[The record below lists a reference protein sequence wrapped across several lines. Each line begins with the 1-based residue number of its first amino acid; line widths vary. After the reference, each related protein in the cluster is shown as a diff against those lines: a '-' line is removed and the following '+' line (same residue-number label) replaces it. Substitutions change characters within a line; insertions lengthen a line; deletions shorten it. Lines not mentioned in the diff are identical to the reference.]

1 MIKRILLLY
10 PNSTNDGVMPLAIG
24 ILSTIAK
31 GLGCDVDYFETSFYQ
46 KEGSVP
52 EERERTGEFKVSDR
66 KNSIALLPYERL
78 TVDFRKKIED
88 FRPDVLAVTSNS
100 IEFEKFEELI
110 AGIKEIK
117 PNPFVI
123 VGGVHP
129 TVAPDEVIK
138 NPFVDALCRG
148 EGEKAWEE
156 FLVRL
161 VNHQD
166 LSKIRNLWIK
176 TESGIMKNPIRP
188 LIDADKLWER
198 PLDYSFFDKRHFTAP
213 FDGKIYH
220 RGQIE
225 SSRGCPFECTYC
237 ANTAF
242 KNVYRGLGKFVRVRP
257 FDNLVNA
264 IKKQVELGSEMIQFQ
279 DECFLSV
286 PYAHL
291 KKFCEWYG
299 EEIKLPMMVQTRPES
314 VKEDKIKL
322 LADMNTPVQ
331 ISCGVESGSE
341 RILYEICNRKT
352 KLHDIKSAF
361 ETIKKY
367 NIRTTGY
374 TMIGFPTE
382 TREEAFQTIDFI
394 RDLDLDISIMSIFY
408 PFLGTPLREF
418 CIEKGFITG
427 KEKTLSFTDPPILKN
442 QPMSPEEIYNIRRV
456 YSLYSRLPPEY
467 FPKIELCEKD
477 YDNNREL
484 FRELISIMYRS
495 CYRSWD
501 LSPIVGAPGR
511 PAESSDES
519 FIQ

>member
-1 MIKRILLLY
+1 MSKKILLLY

-31 GLGCDVDYFETSFYQ
+31 DLGCDVEYFETSFYQ

-66 KNSIALLPYERL
+66 KNSIALLPHEHL
-78 TVDFRKKIED
+78 TIDFFKKIED
-88 FRPDVLAVTSNS
+88 FRPDILAVTANS

-110 AGIKEIK
+110 VGIEEIK

-138 NPFVDALCRG
+138 NSFVDAICRG

-156 FLVRL
+156 FLVRFINDQNL
-161 VNHQD
+161 AN
-166 LSKIRNLWIK
+166 INNLWIK
-176 TESGIMKNPIRP
+176 TKSGIMKNPIRP

-198 PLDYSFFDKRHFTAP
+198 PLDYSFFDERHFTAP

-242 KNVYRGLGKFVRVRP
+242 KNVYRDLGKFVRVRP
-257 FDNLVNA
+257 IDNLVNA
-264 IKKQVELGSEMIQFQ
+264 IKKQVEMGSEMIQFQ

-286 PYAHL
+286 PYAYL
-291 KKFCEWYG
+291 EKFCNWYG
-299 EEIKLPMMVQTRPES
+299 KEIKLPMMIQTRPES
-314 VKEDKIKL
+314 IKEQKIKL

-331 ISCGVESGSE
+331 ISCGIESGSE
-341 RILYEICNRKT
+341 RILFEICNRKT
-352 KLHDIKSAF
+352 KLQDIKKAF
-361 ETIKKY
+361 EIIRKY
-367 NIRTTGY
+367 NFRATGY

-382 TREEAFQTIDFI
+382 THEEVFQTIYFI

-408 PFLGTPLREF
+408 PFLGTPLREY
-418 CIEKGFITG
+418 CIANGFITG
-427 KEKTLSFTDPPILKN
+427 KEKTTSFTDPPILKN
-442 QPMSPEEIYNIRRV
+442 QPMSPKEVYNIRRV
-456 YSLYSRLPPEY
+456 YSLYSRLPEEY

-477 YDNNREL
+477 FDNNIDL
-484 FRELISIMYRS
+484 YQDLISLMYKS
-495 CYRSWD
+495 HYRNWN
-501 LSPIVGAPGR
+501 LH
-511 PAESSDES
+511 
-519 FIQ
+519 

>member
-1 MIKRILLLY
+1 MNKKKILLLY

-31 GLGCDVDYFETSFYQ
+31 DLGCDVEYFETSFYQ

-66 KNSIALLPYERL
+66 KNSITLLPHYRL
-78 TVDFRKKIED
+78 RKDFFEKIEA
-88 FRPDVLAVTSNS
+88 FKPDVLGVTANS

-110 AGIKEIK
+110 DDMEVINPK
-117 PNPFVI
+117 PFVI

-129 TVAPDEVIK
+129 TVAPEEVIK
-138 NPFVDALCRG
+138 NPFIDALCRG

-156 FLVRL
+156 FLTL
-161 VNHQD
+161 FVNDQD
-166 LSKIRNLWIK
+166 ISNIKNFWIK
-176 TESGIMKNPIRP
+176 TKTGINRNPIRP
-188 LIDADKLWER
+188 LIEEDKLWER
-198 PLDYSFFDKRHFTAP
+198 PLDYSFFDKRHFAAP

-257 FDNLVNA
+257 FENLVKA
-264 IKKQVELGSEMIQFQ
+264 IRKQVELGGEMIQFQ

-314 VKEDKIKL
+314 VKEEKMKL

-331 ISCGVESGSE
+331 ISCGIESGSE
-341 RILYEICNRKT
+341 RILFEICNRKT
-352 KLHDIKSAF
+352 KLHQIKKAF
-361 ETIKKY
+361 EIIKKY
-367 NIRTTGY
+367 NIRATGY

-382 TREEAFQTIDFI
+382 TREEAFQTILFV

-408 PFLGTPLREF
+408 PFIGTSLRDF
-418 CIEKGFITG
+418 CIENGYMTG
-427 KEKTLSFTDPPILKN
+427 KEKTINFTDPPILKN
-442 QPMSPEEIYNIRRV
+442 QPMAPMEIYNIRRV
-456 YSLYSRLPPEY
+456 YSLYTRLPKEY
-467 FPKIELCEKD
+467 FPKIERCEKD
-477 YDNNREL
+477 FDNNIEL
-484 FRELISIMYRS
+484 YQELISLMYKS
-495 CYRSWD
+495 YYRSWQ
-501 LSPIVGAPGR
+501 LH
-511 PAESSDES
+511 
-519 FIQ
+519 